1 MRKYGSLFLD
11 IKRKHMKLY
20 EELYREIKGLYT
32 VKRSDSHDKYHC
44 KMFRN
49 VVLFKWVF
57 FAHLI
62 GPL

>member
-1 MRKYGSLFLD
+1 
-11 IKRKHMKLY
+11 MKLY